1 MVMIVLSKGYN
12 SFIFD
17 EIWNSAQIEG
27 PEFNGDKFFRDSWSL
42 QYWHLSSF
50 GPQFWTKNGKSFN
63 LDEIL
68 LFTQTEGGKL
78 NGDNS
83 FLWFMKAV
91 NIGTCYLLGH
101 SFRPKTANAL
111 VMMKFCLLH
120 KTRVVNSMVSILRYA
135 SGCHRELRL
144 GIEKQILCQKYYCYI
159 INNAGKKLWLTS
171 VKLFS

>member
-1 MVMIVLSKGYN
+1 MKFETLHKLKALNSMVT
-12 SFIFD
+12 IFFVIL
-17 EIWNSAQIEG
+17 EAC
-27 PEFNGDKFFRDSWSL
+27 
-42 QYWHLSSF
+42 QYWHLSCF
-50 GPQFWTKNGKSFN
+50 GPQFYTKNSKSFN

-68 LFTQTEGGKL
+68 LFTQSESGKL
-78 NGDNS
+78 NGGNS
-83 FLWFMKAV
+83 FLWLIKAV

-111 VMMKFCLLH
+111 VMMKLCFPH

-144 GIEKQILCQKYYCYI
+144 GIEKQILGQKYYCYI
-159 INNAGKKLWLTS
+159 INNAGKKLWLSS